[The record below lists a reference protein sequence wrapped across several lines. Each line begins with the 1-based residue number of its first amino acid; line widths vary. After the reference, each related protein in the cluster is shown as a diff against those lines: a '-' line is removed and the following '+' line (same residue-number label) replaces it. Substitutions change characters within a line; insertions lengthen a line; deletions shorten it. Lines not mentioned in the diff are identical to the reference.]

1 MTEARILSALVEGVS
16 ELGDVLRGAAEVI
29 AQREGQTLARW
40 QLLSA
45 VSSEK
50 KTVSDLA
57 REFGHRR
64 QSVQRITDVL
74 VRDKL
79 VVYRD
84 NPNHERSPLVGLTA
98 QGKRLLGRL
107 IKRQREFHRVLSRK
121 TTKPKLAALR
131 RGVDELREIVT
142 GIDWKKARP
151 KK

>member
-74 VRDKL
+74 VRDQL